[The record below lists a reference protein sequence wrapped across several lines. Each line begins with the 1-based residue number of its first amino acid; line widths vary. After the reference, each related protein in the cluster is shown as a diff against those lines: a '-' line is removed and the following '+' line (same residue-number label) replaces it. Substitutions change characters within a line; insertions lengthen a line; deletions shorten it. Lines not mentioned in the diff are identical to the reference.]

1 VEAAAAETW
10 KKIHDESARKRA
22 AAGGDPETAAVG
34 DGPPPQLSVAEVQAK
49 IAEELPPIL
58 GKLLG
63 PYELRCFYWEIF
75 ECVRKIL
82 LVGFPVFFT
91 PGSQEQLVFTLITCY
106 LTSCAYTAFKPFR
119 DGSDSL
125 LQEIAQFE
133 VFFAILSSI
142 IRRCAPS
149 APGSGRDDTQA

>member
-1 VEAAAAETW
+1 MLRHGLLLVLGNAIGAPSMPPSMPP
-10 KKIHDESARKRA
+10 SA
-22 AAGGDPETAAVG
+22 
-34 DGPPPQLSVAEVQAK
+34 PPSTPPFLPPFLAEVQAK

-63 PYELRCFYWEIF
+63 PYELRCFYWEVF

-125 LQEIAQFE
+125 LQESAQFE